1 MHPFKKLL
9 IFLGG
14 VSLIRIIVA
23 ANVELSLD
31 EAYYWEWANHLSLS
45 YYDHPPMVAVFI
57 WLTTLL
63 GETEVIVRL
72 SAIIAAIAST
82 VLIYRLT
89 KEISGSD
96 SAAFH
101 SAWITN
107 ITLIF
112 SVGAFVVSPDTPL
125 VPFYLAG
132 VFLFYRSVGR
142 KNPGDARTWL
152 LWICAAISVG
162 LAMLSKYTGIFFF
175 IGAFVYLLLSHKNRR
190 WLKLPHPYVA
200 AVISFI
206 VFSPVIIWNAG
217 HGWASFAFQAGHGL
231 GGVRENALAL
241 FAEFVGLQAVLYSVG
256 IFFFL
261 LAAAVVVTRKAFG
274 TYDGQGGERGHE
286 SRRDENALFL
296 FSFSVPLLAF
306 FAANSIRA
314 QVEGNWP
321 ILGFLPL
328 FVYFGTQ
335 VDRWNSSPKTRRYFR
350 ASIALAA
357 FLWVFV
363 HVQVVNPVIPHPKR
377 FEISR
382 RVFGWNFL
390 ASKID
395 ELRKNFSPAFIVSN
409 RFQIGTLMTYYT
421 DPHLV
426 SYLIGSNNNRLTY
439 LPPVDNLK
447 GKNAIYI
454 TQSEVRRD
462 RFGDLQ
468 KVFERVEKAGSFDII
483 RKGEL
488 IRKFTLYRCYNYRG
502 GLAEL

>member
-14 VSLIRIIVA
+14 VSLVRIIVA

-31 EAYYWEWANHLSLS
+31 EAYYWQWANHLSLS

-57 WLTTLL
+57 RLTTLL
-63 GETEVIVRL
+63 GETEVLVRL

-89 KEISGSD
+89 KDISGSD

-132 VFLFYRSVGR
+132 IFLFYRAVGR
-142 KNPGDARTWL
+142 ENSGDARTWV

-175 IGAFVYLLLSHKNRR
+175 IGAFIYLLVSNENRR

-206 VFSPVIIWNAG
+206 VFSPVIVWNSL

-231 GGVRENALAL
+231 VGRHENALVL
-241 FAEFVGLQAVLYSVG
+241 FAEFIGLQAALYSVG

-261 LAAAVVVTRKAFG
+261 LAAAVILTRKAFG
-274 TYDGQGGERGHE
+274 TYDRKGGERAV
-286 SRRDENALFL
+286 RDENALFL

-306 FAANSIRA
+306 FIANSIRA

-363 HVQVVNPVIPHPKR
+363 HMQVVNPVIPHPKR

-382 RVFGWNFL
+382 RVFGWKIL

-395 ELRKNFSPAFIVSN
+395 EIRKNFSPAFIVSN

-426 SYLIGSNNNRLTY
+426 SYLIGPNNDRLSY
-439 LPPVDNLK
+439 LPSVDDLT

-454 TQSEVRRD
+454 TQTGVKRD
-462 RFGDLQ
+462 RSEDLR
-468 KVFERVEKAGSFDII
+468 KIFERVEKAGPVDII

-502 GLAEL
+502 GLAGL